1 LKLVNVGAH
10 YIVLKDQSGF
20 SSAGNRFLFGADVT
34 LAANQ
39 AIELWYDAAA
49 GRWRPGASRWDFGTA
64 AKKDVGASGAV
75 VPLLNAANTW
85 SALQTINL
93 NAAAPQAPTA
103 GTVLHMAQ
111 ADGVA
116 TRSLVDAYAAVA
128 TYNFRRANG
137 TAVSPSAILAEDTVG
152 NFSWLGYGAST
163 YLTGAVIRA
172 KAAENWSNSAAGTRV
187 AIETTNIGAGSPTSK
202 FEVGPTGVC
211 MTKGTVRVATQFDK
225 TSDATLANV
234 TGLSVN
240 VEASRTYRFKARLYT
255 TSNSSGGVKAAIGGT
270 ATATAIIYE
279 AITHNGAAVSAQTR
293 ATSLGT
299 AVGGVTAVTAAL
311 IEIEGT
317 ITVNA
322 AGTLTVQFA
331 QNASNGTASSV
342 LVGSYFEVWEIG

>member
-1 LKLVNVGAH
+1 
-10 YIVLKDQSGF
+10 
-20 SSAGNRFLFGADVT
+20 
-34 LAANQ
+34 
-39 AIELWYDAAA
+39 
-49 GRWRPGASRWDFGTA
+49 
-64 AKKDVGASGAV
+64 
-75 VPLLNAANTW
+75 
-85 SALQTINL
+85 
-93 NAAAPQAPTA
+93 
-103 GTVLHMAQ
+103 
-111 ADGVA
+111 
-116 TRSLVDAYAAVA
+116 
-128 TYNFRRANG
+128 
-137 TAVSPSAILAEDTVG
+137 
-152 NFSWLGYGAST
+152 
-163 YLTGAVIRA
+163 
-172 KAAENWSNSAAGTRV
+172 
-187 AIETTNIGAGSPTSK
+187 
-202 FEVGPTGVC
+202 

-317 ITVNA
+317 IAVNA